1 MQCVGAGLCIS
12 YWGGK
17 HVALRR
23 AQKPSALG
31 NDVTAAINL
40 LVRVLPLV
48 QMILMRHLYFQV
60 KCCCSCYSS
69 LLMCIAMIPV
79 ISLLERS
86 PIPVLK
92 HCLVVRL
99 IHNSEGNAFVI

>member
-1 MQCVGAGLCIS
+1 MWLCVWHTLLHVSAGLCIS

-17 HVALRR
+17 YMALRR

-40 LVRVLPLV
+40 LVRLLPLV

-60 KCCCSCYSS
+60 NCYCNCCCYC
-69 LLMCIAMIPV
+69 L
-79 ISLLERS
+79 
-86 PIPVLK
+86 PICNVK
-92 HCLVVRL
+92 T
-99 IHNSEGNAFVI
+99 